1 MVTCLDDNGQ
11 RGFAALGEPG
21 KWRRANVAGMARVDY
36 TRKRNAPTGF
46 CGDWVKAAEAAPWTA
61 KGNPG
66 KCEGDRM
73 GDGRTAECRSAEE
86 MRKMFPH
93 LYDKFS
99 REQWAKLRANM
110 PLEIS
115 DEDLDALRGLNDPVS
130 LEEVEAI
137 YLPLGRLLNIHIATA
152 NGMGRVKDSFLG
164 RPSQRPT
171 YIIAVTGSVAVG
183 KSTFSR
189 VLAEVLSRWADHPV
203 VELVTTDGFLLSNKV
218 LEERGMMERKGFP
231 ESYDLRKMLDF
242 MIALRQGA
250 PTLKV
255 PVYSHDSYDIVPN
268 EFLEIRRPEI
278 LILEGLN
285 LLQRHLLGERRA
297 PKIFASDLI
306 DFSIYVDAEE
316 SHIRQWYLE
325 RFMLLRS
332 TAFRNPRSFFHHISE
347 LGEAEAKAFAMD
359 VWERI
364 NLVNLVTNVAPTRE
378 RAQVVLQ
385 KGSQHLVQEVW
396 LRRV

>member
-1 MVTCLDDNGQ
+1 MANG
-11 RGFAALGEPG
+11 
-21 KWRRANVAGMARVDY
+21 K
-36 TRKRNAPTGF
+36 
-46 CGDWVKAAEAAPWTA
+46 TA
-61 KGNPG
+61 QS
-66 KCEGDRM
+66 
-73 GDGRTAECRSAEE
+73 RSAEQ
-86 MRKMFPH
+86 MHKMFPH

-99 REQWAKLRANM
+99 REQWAKLRAHM

-130 LEEVEAI
+130 LEEVEAV
-137 YLPLGRLLNIHIATA
+137 YLPLGRLLNIHIAMV
-152 NGMGRVKDSFLG
+152 NGLGRVKNAFLG
-164 RPSQRPT
+164 RPSLRPT

-189 VLAEVLSRWADHPV
+189 VLGEVLSRWADHPS
-203 VELVTTDGFLLSNKV
+203 VELVTTDGFLFPNAA
-218 LEERGMMERKGFP
+218 LEERGLMEKKGFP

-242 MIALRQGA
+242 MIALRQSTE
-250 PTLKV
+250 TLKV

-268 EFLEIRRPEI
+268 EYLEIRRPEI

-285 LLQRHLLGERRA
+285 LLQMNLLGGRRS
-297 PKIFASDLI
+297 PMLFASDLI

-316 SHIRQWYLE
+316 SLIRQWYLE
-325 RFMLLRS
+325 RFMLLKN
-332 TAFRNPRSFFHHISE
+332 TAFRNPRSYFHRFAD
-347 LGEAEAKAFAMD
+347 LDDNEAKAFATN

-378 RAQVVLQ
+378 RAQVVMQ
-385 KGSQHLVQEVW
+385 KGLDHKVQEVW

>member
-1 MVTCLDDNGQ
+1 MSQGPL
-11 RGFAALGEPG
+11 LE
-21 KWRRANVAGMARVDY
+21 
-36 TRKRNAPTGF
+36 
-46 CGDWVKAAEAAPWTA
+46 TA
-61 KGNPG
+61 KENPTQR
-66 KCEGDRM
+66 ERDRM
-73 GDGRTAECRSAEE
+73 GEDRTAESRNAEE

-130 LEEVEAI
+130 LEEVESI
-137 YLPLGRLLNIHIATA
+137 YLPLGRLLNIHIAMA
-152 NGMGRVKDSFLG
+152 NGLGRVKDSFLG
-164 RPSQRPT
+164 RPSLRPS

-189 VLAEVLSRWADHPV
+189 VLAEVLSRWADHPT
-203 VELVTTDGFLLSNKV
+203 VELVTTDGFLFPNKV
-218 LEERGMMERKGFP
+218 LEERGLTERKGFP

-242 MIALRQGA
+242 LIALRQGA
-250 PTLKV
+250 KTLKV

-278 LILEGLN
+278 LVLEGLN
-285 LLQRHLLGERRA
+285 LLQLHLPGGMRT
-297 PKIFASDLI
+297 PKIFASDMI

-325 RFMLLRS
+325 RFMLLKN
-332 TAFRNPRSFFHHISE
+332 TAFQNPRSFFHRFAQTSE
-347 LGEAEAKAFAMD
+347 LEAKAFAID

-364 NLVNLVTNVAPTRE
+364 NLVNLVENVAPTRE

-385 KGSQHLVQEVW
+385 KGLNHAVQEVW

>member
-1 MVTCLDDNGQ
+1 MGNG
-11 RGFAALGEPG
+11 
-21 KWRRANVAGMARVDY
+21 KI
-36 TRKRNAPTGF
+36 
-46 CGDWVKAAEAAPWTA
+46 AE
-61 KGNPG
+61 
-66 KCEGDRM
+66 R
-73 GDGRTAECRSAEE
+73 RSAGE
-86 MRKMFPH
+86 MRAMFPQ

-99 REQWAKLRANM
+99 REQWAQLRANM
-110 PLEIS
+110 PLEIG

-130 LEEVEAI
+130 LEEVEAV

-152 NGMGRVKDSFLG
+152 HGLGKVKDSFLG
-164 RPSQRPT
+164 RPAKRPT

-183 KSTFSR
+183 KSTFAR
-189 VLAEVLSRWADHPV
+189 VLAQVLSRWADHPT
-203 VELVTTDGFLLSNKV
+203 VELVTTDGFLYPNMV
-218 LEERGMMERKGFP
+218 LEERGLMERKGFP

-250 PTLKV
+250 KVLQV

-285 LLQRHLLGERRA
+285 LLQLNLLGEVRS

-316 SHIRQWYLE
+316 ANIRKWYME
-325 RFMLLRS
+325 RFMLLKN
-332 TAFRNPRSFFHHISE
+332 TAFRNPRSFFHRFSE
-347 LGEAEAKAFAMD
+347 MGEVEAKIFATD
-359 VWERI
+359 VWEQI

-385 KGSQHLVQEVW
+385 KGSNHRVQEVW

>member
-1 MVTCLDDNGQ
+1 MGNSKTV
-11 RGFAALGEPG
+11 E
-21 KWRRANVAGMARVDY
+21 RRD
-36 TRKRNAPTGF
+36 
-46 CGDWVKAAEAAPWTA
+46 AEA
-61 KGNPG
+61 
-66 KCEGDRM
+66 M
-73 GDGRTAECRSAEE
+73 RT
-86 MRKMFPH
+86 MFPH
-93 LYDKFS
+93 LYEKFS
-99 REQWAKLRANM
+99 RDQWAKLRANM

-130 LEEVEAI
+130 LEEVESI
-137 YLPLGRLLNIHIATA
+137 YLPLGRLLNIHISMAH
-152 NGMGRVKDSFLG
+152 GLGHVKDQFLG
-164 RPSQRPT
+164 RPGQRPT

-189 VLAEVLSRWADHPV
+189 VLGEVLSRWADHPS
-203 VELVTTDGFLLSNKV
+203 VELVTTDGFLFPNRV
-218 LEERGMMERKGFP
+218 LEERGLMERKGFP

-250 PTLKV
+250 KVLNV

-285 LLQRHLLGERRA
+285 LLQLHLLAGSCT

-306 DFSIYVDAEE
+306 DFSIYVDADEAN
-316 SHIRQWYLE
+316 IRKWYLE
-325 RFMLLRS
+325 RFMLLKN
-332 TAFRNPRSFFHHISE
+332 TAFRNPRSFFHRYSE
-347 LGEAEAKAFAMD
+347 MDEAQAQQFAAD

-364 NLVNLVTNVAPTRE
+364 NLVNLVANVAPTRE
-378 RAQVVLQ
+378 RAQVVMQ
-385 KGSQHLVQEVW
+385 KGPDHRVQEVW

>member
-1 MVTCLDDNGQ
+1 
-11 RGFAALGEPG
+11 
-21 KWRRANVAGMARVDY
+21 
-36 TRKRNAPTGF
+36 
-46 CGDWVKAAEAAPWTA
+46 
-61 KGNPG
+61 
-66 KCEGDRM
+66 
-73 GDGRTAECRSAEE
+73 
-86 MRKMFPH
+86 MFPH

-130 LEEVEAI
+130 LDEVEAV
-137 YLPLGRLLNIHIATA
+137 YLPLGRLLNIHIATS
-152 NGMGRVKDSFLG
+152 NSLGRVKDAFLG

-189 VLAEVLSRWADHPV
+189 VLAEVLSRWSDHPT
-203 VELVTTDGFLLSNKV
+203 VELVTTDGFLFPNKV
-218 LEERGMMERKGFP
+218 LEERGLMERKGFP
-231 ESYDLRKMLDF
+231 ESYDLRTMLDF

-250 PTLKV
+250 KMLKV
-255 PVYSHDSYDIVPN
+255 PVYSHDSYDIVAN

-285 LLQRHLLGERRA
+285 LLQLQLMGGTRT

-316 SHIRQWYLE
+316 SDIRKWYLE
-325 RFMLLRS
+325 RFTLLKS
-332 TAFRNPRSFFHHISE
+332 TAFRNPRSFFHRFSE
-347 LGEAEAKAFAMD
+347 MGEVEAKAFANQ
-359 VWERI
+359 VWEQT

-378 RAQVVLQ
+378 RAQVVMQ
-385 KGSQHLVQEVW
+385 KGPDHRVQEVW

>member
-1 MVTCLDDNGQ
+1 M
-11 RGFAALGEPG
+11 
-21 KWRRANVAGMARVDY
+21 AGMARVEY
-36 TRKRNAPTGF
+36 TRSRNAPTDSSR
-46 CGDWVKAAEAAPWTA
+46 DWAKPAAEVTGIA
-61 KGNPG
+61 KSNPG
-66 KCEGDRM
+66 KCEMDKIVES
-73 GDGRTAECRSAEE
+73 RTAECRSAKE
-86 MRKMFPH
+86 MHRMFPH

-115 DEDLDALRGLNDPVS
+115 GEDLDALRGLNDPVS
-130 LEEVEAI
+130 LEEVEEI
-137 YLPLGRLLNIHIATA
+137 YLPLGRLLNIHIAMA
-152 NGMGRVKDSFLG
+152 NGLGRVKDAFLG
-164 RPSQRPT
+164 RPGQRPT
-171 YIIAVTGSVAVG
+171 YIVAVTGSVAVG

-203 VELVTTDGFLLSNKV
+203 VELVTTDGFLLPNKV
-218 LEERGMMERKGFP
+218 LQERGLMERKGFP
-231 ESYDLRKMLDF
+231 ESYDLRMMLDF

-250 PTLKV
+250 VTLNV

-268 EFLEIRRPEI
+268 EYLEIRRPEI

-285 LLQRHLLGERRA
+285 LLQLHLLPGMRT

-316 SHIRQWYLE
+316 TYVRQWYLE
-325 RFMLLRS
+325 RFMLLRN
-332 TAFRNPRSFFHHISE
+332 TAFRNPRSFFHRISE
-347 LGEAEAKAFAMD
+347 LDEAEAKAFAVD

-385 KGSQHLVQEVW
+385 KGPEHRVQEVW

>member
-1 MVTCLDDNGQ
+1 
-11 RGFAALGEPG
+11 
-21 KWRRANVAGMARVDY
+21 
-36 TRKRNAPTGF
+36 
-46 CGDWVKAAEAAPWTA
+46 
-61 KGNPG
+61 
-66 KCEGDRM
+66 
-73 GDGRTAECRSAEE
+73 
-86 MRKMFPH
+86 MFPH

-99 REQWAKLRANM
+99 REQWAELRANM

-137 YLPLGRLLNIHIATA
+137 YLPLCRLLNIHIAMA
-152 NGMGRVKDSFLG
+152 HGLGRVKDSFLG
-164 RPSQRPT
+164 RPSVRPL

-189 VLAEVLSRWADHPV
+189 VLAEVLSRWADRPT
-203 VELVTTDGFLLSNKV
+203 VELVTTDGFLLPNKV
-218 LEERGMMERKGFP
+218 LEERGLMDRKGFP

-242 MIALRQGA
+242 LIALRQGA
-250 PTLKV
+250 TTLKV

-285 LLQRHLLGERRA
+285 LLQLNLVGGVRA
-297 PKIFASDLI
+297 PKVFASDLI

-316 SHIRQWYLE
+316 SEIRQWYLE
-325 RFMLLRS
+325 RFMLLKN
-332 TAFRNPRSFFHHISE
+332 TAFRNPRSYFHRF
-347 LGEAEAKAFAMD
+347 AEMADADAKAFATD
-359 VWERI
+359 VWERV
-364 NLVNLVTNVAPTRE
+364 NLVNLMTNVAPTRE
-378 RAQVVLQ
+378 RAQVVMQ
-385 KGSQHLVQEVW
+385 KGPNHHVQEVW